1 MFVKNVFRNKIKKIN
16 KKQNDQIKDI
26 LNKPEFVLFNFSE
39 NLYLPEEI
47 KEEEVI
53 HCSCEKYCNLLRK
66 IRDKP
71 EIFID
76 YIKKYGFNKP
86 NGIYDDSLKF
96 YIDKKNKSIKG
107 EITKLTIDEN
117 INNIKIISKRMMNSF
132 IVHESND
139 NALKAFD
146 SNNSYVFF
154 EFKDDVNYKLI
165 DKIRNASVI
174 IITNKKQIIELKK
187 RNYKAISNNLFMK
200 N

>member
-16 KKQNDQIKDI
+16 KKQNNQIREI

-39 NLYLPEEI
+39 NLYLPEDN
-47 KEEEVI
+47 KEEEII
-53 HCSCEKYCNLLRK
+53 HCSCENYCNLLRT

-76 YIKKYGFNKP
+76 YIKKYGFSKP
-86 NGIYDDSLKF
+86 SEMRDNALDF
-96 YIDKKNKSIKG
+96 YLGKKNKFMKG

-117 INNIKIISKRMMNSF
+117 INNIKIISNRMKKSF
-132 IVHESND
+132 IVYETND

-154 EFKDDVNYKLI
+154 EFKDEVNYKLI

-174 IITNKKQIIELKK
+174 IITNKNQIVELKK
-187 RNYKAISNNLFMK
+187 RNYKSISNNLFMK